1 MVTPAPHPI
10 LVGVPSGFAERSLAV
25 GHADAPSWS
34 SRDLGGGKRGFPDW
48 CHPTP
53 GGSQR
58 TTLSALSPS
67 APAFPLL
74 PPPVV
79 TWLFGLQYW
88 HGQCVCGRGS
98 RAQAPRWG
106 LRAVGWRSMTLRRTS
121 ELRMYGWA
129 GKVEGHYRKGCPRAG
144 ERARSKDPRWMC
156 PCPGPP
162 SSATRE
168 LPQEE

>member
-1 MVTPAPHPI
+1 MATPAPHPI
-10 LVGVPSGFAERSLAV
+10 LVGVPSGFDERSLAV
-25 GHADAPSWS
+25 GHADVPSWS
-34 SRDLGGGKRGFPDW
+34 SRDLVGKRGFPDW

-74 PPPVV
+74 PPPVG
-79 TWLFGLQYW
+79 TWLLGLQYW
-88 HGQCVCGRGS
+88 PGQCVCVGEG
-98 RAQAPRWG
+98 PG
-106 LRAVGWRSMTLRRTS
+106 LRLRGGGLGAVGWRSMTLRRTS
-121 ELRMYGWA
+121 ERRMYGWA
-129 GKVEGHYRKGCPRAG
+129 GKVEGHNREGCPRAG

-162 SSATRE
+162 SSATRD